1 MNGVADT
8 VPRAL
13 PDDSA
18 APPPQQTPNGQPVE
32 APGLAW
38 HLQEVEVFGE
48 ELGESLTADAPV
60 WLGMKEGFKTA
71 VEPPLEP
78 QTDYPPSAATD
89 ANLNTGFRSLAARE
103 ETPANRTARLRCHF

>member
-1 MNGVADT
+1 M
-8 VPRAL
+8 PRAL
-13 PDDSA
+13 SDGFA
-18 APPPQQTPNGQPVE
+18 APPPQQTPNGQTVE
-32 APGLAW
+32 MPGLAW

-60 WLGMKEGFKTA
+60 WLGVKQGVKSA
-71 VEPPLEP
+71 VGPPLEA

-103 ETPANRTARLRCHF
+103 ETRVNRTARLRCH